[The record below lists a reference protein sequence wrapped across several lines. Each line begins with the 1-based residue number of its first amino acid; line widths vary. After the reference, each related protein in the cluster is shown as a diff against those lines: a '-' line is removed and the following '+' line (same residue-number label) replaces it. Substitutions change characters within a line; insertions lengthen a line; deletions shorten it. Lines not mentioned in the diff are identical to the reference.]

1 MGILAREE
9 TQQQDDRIGEARED
23 TELMTNAL
31 NEATT
36 AVNEFKGSNDALRL
50 AFETFVRTQRS

>member
-1 MGILAREE
+1 M
-9 TQQQDDRIGEARED
+9 TEARED

-50 AFETFVRTQRS
+50 AFETFVRTQQRN